1 MEKET
6 IIYGVNNFY
15 DLKANS
21 WSGAIQT
28 LDRVE
33 ELGKEEE
40 LLNVVNAFIGD
51 GVDETKL
58 NDYIWF
64 DDGAEYDLKEY
75 YNINLWEED

>member
-6 IIYGVNNFY
+6 FVNGVNNFY
-15 DLKANS
+15 ELKANS

-33 ELGKEEE
+33 ELGKENEFLDLINDVIGEGMEE
-40 LLNVVNAFIGD
+40 
-51 GVDETKL
+51 TSL

-64 DDGAEYDLKEY
+64 SAEEDLKEY
-75 YNINLWEED
+75 YNINLWED